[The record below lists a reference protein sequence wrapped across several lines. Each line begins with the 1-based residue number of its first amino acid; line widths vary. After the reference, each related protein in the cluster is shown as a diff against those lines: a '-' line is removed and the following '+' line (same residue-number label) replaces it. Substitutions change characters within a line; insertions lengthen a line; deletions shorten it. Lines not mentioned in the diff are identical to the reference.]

1 MGVKQSIFSSN
12 GEKRGFRSIEHTWG
26 ESYRVVPQFPM
37 SALFTPDPSWKKG
50 DTSNLFFKTSF
61 DYVLATDEG
70 RPLIAIDFDGMG
82 AGFDRLGKYVQVEA
96 TPDRNRRA
104 KFDFKLSYAQRNE
117 FPYHIV
123 ASEEFEHL
131 GEDVELTLVDS
142 LIGATIARL
151 SFNERLPSLKLEH
164 ADILDNLRPS
174 QQSEYIQDLVISL
187 EIECESEHN
196 PIVQKTA
203 TVLQQIAE
211 ITGSFHPC
219 SEWSYSYFEIPEAPY
234 YDFFS
239 YDVEQFRRRVE
250 ALERADWQGCVVTL
264 RDTPVGDVSEVVQ
277 VRNLGCGEI
286 ILSDVAE
293 LMAWSK
299 LLRLLRRRHGQD

>member
-82 AGFDRLGKYVQVEA
+82 AGFDRFGKYVQVEA
-96 TPDRNRRA
+96 TPDRDRRA
-104 KFDFKLSYAQRNE
+104 KFDFKLSYAQRYE

-131 GEDVELTLVDS
+131 GEDVELTLVDC

-187 EIECESEHN
+187 EIDCDAEHD
-196 PIVQKTA
+196 PVAQKTA
-203 TVLQQIAE
+203 TVVQQIAE

-219 SEWSYSYFEIPEAPY
+219 GEWSYSYFEIPEAPY

-277 VRNLGCGEI
+277 VRNLGCGDI